1 MAEKIELQIVADNAD
16 YIQKTKQVEQATI
29 SMQNRVRQGYSEES
43 GLIKLIESNINEL
56 KKARLKAWDEKDI
69 AKYNK
74 QLKEQQVELKRVSQ
88 LGVEVEKT
96 TEKQVKSSN
105 KLLDSVKKLAVAYLS
120 VTLVMKGVKAIFNS
134 TQQAGDLLKR
144 ELQGLKTAGDTL
156 ARAIATWN
164 FEKLGEKLRTAR
176 QAGKDYADEMDHI
189 ADLER
194 ELQIEQSRRNIQLS
208 ELAKIYRNTALVGA
222 DGYKKRQE
230 AAAEYIRIAE
240 EGEKKDIA
248 LLDLKLKAELKLAR
262 TQAGLQEEY
271 VNATDDRK
279 AAIDE
284 EIKANLT
291 MESTFA
297 SYNKEIERYQQLR
310 QNISSM
316 SPIFAKIDVD
326 AAIDM
331 FNATGNLTAEI
342 KRLPQGVQD
351 MVRKSLTELSKMPPE
366 ITSIAERYETWGM
379 VTDDVRISMTNS
391 MTAIEQKQADLE
403 KGTIRANTAMEM
415 AGNQLAEAE
424 DETLNE
430 RLRKLE
436 KFIEETAKL
445 RDQYEQDQIEQ
456 LTGIERIRA
465 EQEFELRQVQ
475 LLEDHLRELGT
486 LTEEHY
492 KYLDGLRASANL
504 RAERAIRVE
513 QQTELDYW
521 NDFYDESIA
530 ERMKFYDFRE
540 ELDVK
545 TAELAGELSG
555 KKELEIQ
562 AKWLQARIDLIK
574 NSKNPELQA
583 RAEIMEA
590 DLALIQQK
598 IDGTEAGATLWD
610 KLGFND
616 EQGEAIEKAVSTTVD
631 ALDQIFDARVQDAER
646 TRELLDTQISETQRA
661 LEAEMELMKA
671 GYASN
676 VDAKR
681 KELEELQK
689 QREKALKQEEAAIKA
704 KRQLETVTQTVSLI
718 SAAAETFKAFPGP
731 LLPIAIATVAAMF
744 AAFATAKIKAAAAA
758 KLAEGGVGTETGI
771 IKGRSHREGGERFLD
786 HVEVERGEMWGVLSK
801 KATAKYGKQFN
812 QIVTSFNKDQ
822 IPVQQMSEVN
832 NNILI
837 DVSQTNERLDRVQN
851 ELKRLNKHFDNDL
864 QVRETSTARIERKGN
879 RTRIIRK

>member
-1 MAEKIELQIVADNAD
+1 MAKKIELQIVADNAD
-16 YIQKTKQVEQATI
+16 YIQKTKQVEEATK
-29 SMQNRVRQGYSEES
+29 SMQRSVQDGDKRQK
-43 GLIKLIESNINEL
+43 GLIEDQIAALKEL
-56 KKARLKAWDEKDI
+56 EKARIKANNEKDLIKINQRI
-69 AKYNK
+69 AEGTKN
-74 QLKEQQVELKRVSQ
+74 LKEFQQM
-88 LGVEVEKT
+88 GVKT
-96 TEKQVKSSN
+96 EETIKKQAKN
-105 KLLDSVKKLAVAYLS
+105 TDLLWNSVKKLAAAYL
-120 VTLVMKGVKAIFNS
+120 TINGAIKIFKAVMDS
-134 TQQAGDLLKR
+134 TQSSGDFLRRTISSLTSSLGELWRSIATGNLQDLGKRMSDAAKAGGEYADALDYIGDRGR
-144 ELQGLKTAGDTL
+144 ELMV
-156 ARAIATWN
+156 R
-164 FEKLGEKLRTAR
+164 EGERK
-176 QAGKDYADEMDHI
+176 
-189 ADLER
+189 
-194 ELQIEQSRRNIQLS
+194 IQLA
-208 ELAKIYRNTALVGA
+208 ELAKVYRNTALSHA
-222 DGYKKRQE
+222 EQA
-230 AAAEYIRIAE
+230 AAAEKYIALTE
-240 EGEKKDIA
+240 EGLKEGLELA
-248 LLDLKLKAELKLAR
+248 ELKLKAELRLASQQTAAAGEAGRLTEEEIQNNIRRAQYLEQNMDAINTYRQALSNLAAEEAKRAEVSISPEGIPLPGVTGPDPKLISLYKQQIADTSDEIKQLSEEMKGWNLVTDEQR
-262 TQAGLQEEY
+262 TKI
-271 VNATDDRK
+271 VNAINDINAKR
-279 AAIDE
+279 AEAV
-284 EIKANLT
+284 
-291 MESTFA
+291 
-297 SYNKEIERYQQLR
+297 
-310 QNISSM
+310 SS
-316 SPIFAKIDVD
+316 
-326 AAIDM
+326 
-331 FNATGNLTAEI
+331 
-342 KRLPQGVQD
+342 
-351 MVRKSLTELSKMPPE
+351 
-366 ITSIAERYETWGM
+366 
-379 VTDDVRISMTNS
+379 
-391 MTAIEQKQADLE
+391 
-403 KGTIRANTAMEM
+403 TIRANIKMEM
-415 AGNQLAEAE
+415 ANKDAVESDKKAE
-424 DETLNE
+424 DE
-430 RLRKLE
+430 RLKNLE
-436 KFIEETAKL
+436 KFIQATAQL
-445 RDQYEQDQIEQ
+445 RDEYEQAQIEQ
-456 LTGIERIRA
+456 LTGVEKIRA

-475 LLEDHLRELGT
+475 LLEDHLRELGG

-492 KYLDGLRASANL
+492 RYLDGLRASANL

-521 NDFYDESIA
+521 NDFYGEAIA

-540 ELDVK
+540 ELDIK
-545 TAELAGELSG
+545 TAELAGELTER
-555 KKELEIQ
+555 KELEIQ
-562 AKWLQARIDLIK
+562 KKWLQARLDLLK
-574 NSKNPELQA
+574 ASKDPELLA
-583 RAEIMEA
+583 RAEILDAEIG
-590 DLALIQQK
+590 LIQQK
-598 IDGTEAGATLWD
+598 IDGIDASETIWT

-616 EQGEAIEKAVSTTVD
+616 EQKEALQGAVNDTVD